1 MPKTRFD
8 KTARD
13 PLKELV
19 LGRKAA
25 VRISE
30 VNLAKKM
37 GISTGRRRTMFSG
50 PSDSWKK
57 SVGVMENTKL
67 IDKRRDCGLTQVEV
81 AKRAKIANRAYQNY
95 ENGKRTP
102 RADVA
107 IRIAKAV
114 DSSVEELFG
123 AATSDSSAKE

>member
-8 KTARD
+8 KIARD

-37 GISTGRRRTMFSG
+37 GISTGRLRTMFSG
-50 PSDSWKK
+50 PSDSWKIGEVK
-57 SVGVMENTKL
+57 ALSRALDMPIGVG
-67 IDKRRDCGLTQVEV
+67 
-81 AKRAKIANRAYQNY
+81 
-95 ENGKRTP
+95 
-102 RADVA
+102 RAD
-107 IRIAKAV
+107 
-114 DSSVEELFG
+114 DPEQG
-123 AATSDSSAKE
+123 ADLSIYEKQILVNKNLLHKEFLT